1 MNRIIVSMAC
11 VFLSTTLLFAG
22 RSFLVQAGP
31 SATTVCGAISSDAT
45 WTAANSPYEVCSGGA
60 TISPGVTLSIQ
71 PGVMVLFQSNAR
83 LMTNGMLLAVG
94 TPAQPITFTGVL
106 TTSGSWAGLVVDSVL
121 ITPALA
127 SLSYATIEY
136 GGLNNSTAAQVVAGN
151 AALTMTHSLL
161 RNGGGNGI
169 YASGNAQLNIQDTQ
183 LLNNNGSALRLSQP
197 TSQLELDSLTAIG
210 NGLDAIY
217 VVGSTYLNGQRYWPA
232 PGLPYVIDGILGNQ
246 AGTSLTIAAGNELQF
261 TPNGWLNIG
270 GEFKAVGLPGA
281 PITLTGQTKTPGAWN
296 GLALYGVQN
305 PANAQLDY
313 VTIEYGGRNTNGA
326 NITVDNGY
334 LVAHNTIIRQS
345 QKDGVRI
352 NSKGHGTLLNSQIA
366 GNSSYGIRNLQ
377 TSQWILAS
385 NNWWGDA
392 KWANLGCGWLQ
403 PGTWRSRHRRGHF
416 PAGPH

>member
-1 MNRIIVSMAC
+1 MNCIIVSMAC
-11 VFLSTTLLFAG
+11 VFLSTTLLFVG

-31 SATTVCGAISSDAT
+31 SATAVCGAISSDAT

-83 LMTNGMLLAVG
+83 LMTNGLLLAVG

-136 GGLNNSTAAQVVAGN
+136 GGLNNLTAAQVVAGN

-169 YASGNAQLNIQDTQ
+169 YASGNAELNIQDTQ

-197 TSQLELDSLTAIG
+197 TSQLKLVSLTAIG

-217 VVGSTYLNGQRYWPA
+217 VVGSTILMGSGTGRPPA
-232 PGLPYVIDGILGNQ
+232 C
-246 AGTSLTIAAGNELQF
+246 LT
-261 TPNGWLNIG
+261 
-270 GEFKAVGLPGA
+270 
-281 PITLTGQTKTPGAWN
+281 
-296 GLALYGVQN
+296 
-305 PANAQLDY
+305 
-313 VTIEYGGRNTNGA
+313 
-326 NITVDNGY
+326 
-334 LVAHNTIIRQS
+334 
-345 QKDGVRI
+345 
-352 NSKGHGTLLNSQIA
+352 
-366 GNSSYGIRNLQ
+366 
-377 TSQWILAS
+377 
-385 NNWWGDA
+385 
-392 KWANLGCGWLQ
+392 
-403 PGTWRSRHRRGHF
+403 
-416 PAGPH
+416 